1 MSLNEE
7 ERAILVMRE
16 YEKSL
21 SFYSQAEA
29 NAQIE
34 IWDVVANRLYY
45 ALYYAASALLLS
57 QGIATKSHSELITQM
72 HKNYIKTGI
81 LTVEEGSLFRVMF
94 DLRHEGDYED
104 FVDVER
110 EDIEEYIPRVKELVE
125 KLKNLVEDDI

>member
-1 MSLNEE
+1 MSLDKESRNAMVAYRQEKADV
-7 ERAILVMRE
+7 AIDDALFLTDAGR
-16 YEKSL
+16 YNI
-21 SFYSQAEA
+21 A
-29 NAQIE
+29 
-34 IWDVVANRLYY
+34 ANR
-45 ALYYAASALLLS
+45 LYYAASALLLS
-57 QGIATKSHSELITQM
+57 QGIATKSHSGLITQM

-125 KLKNLVEDDI
+125 KLKNLVEEI

>member
-1 MSLNEE
+1 MGLSEE
-7 ERAILVMRE
+7 NRRDVVNYRIERAYIALD
-16 YEKSL
+16 
-21 SFYSQAEA
+21 QAKK
-29 NAQIE
+29 NLQINCLE
-34 IWDVVANRLYY
+34 VTANRLYY
-45 ALYYAASALLLS
+45 AAYYAASALLLS
-57 QGIATKSHSELITQM
+57 QGIATKSHSGLITQM

-125 KLKNLVEDDI
+125 KLKNLVEEI

>member
-1 MSLNEE
+1 MSLDKESRNAMVAYRQEKADV
-7 ERAILVMRE
+7 AIDDALFLTDAGR
-16 YEKSL
+16 YNI
-21 SFYSQAEA
+21 A
-29 NAQIE
+29 
-34 IWDVVANRLYY
+34 ANRLYY